1 MREEYPDNP
10 LTDSVSGISGSAS
23 PSLSGSCTKYIWF
36 SAKGCTA
43 NPDNESPAGSDTG
56 FFVCAS
62 YSRRFLADCLCRLLA
77 FEGFS
82 ALEEMLS
89 FCPRPIEYAFS
100 LWKLTE
106 SAACPGSVRLS
117 NSLWLIRTESFFC
130 RFSSTKPSRLILL
143 TVLSLALNSCSRI
156 SLFLSP
162 SKFATRCRKVSGST
176 NLFLTG

>member
-1 MREEYPDNP
+1 MREECPDNP
-10 LTDSVSGISGSAS
+10 LADSVSGISGSVS
-23 PSLSGSCTKYIWF
+23 PLPSGSCAKYVWF
-36 SAKGCTA
+36 SGCTG
-43 NPDNESPAGSDTG
+43 NPDNGSPACSDKG

-62 YSRRFLADCLCRLLA
+62 YSRRFFADCLCCLLA